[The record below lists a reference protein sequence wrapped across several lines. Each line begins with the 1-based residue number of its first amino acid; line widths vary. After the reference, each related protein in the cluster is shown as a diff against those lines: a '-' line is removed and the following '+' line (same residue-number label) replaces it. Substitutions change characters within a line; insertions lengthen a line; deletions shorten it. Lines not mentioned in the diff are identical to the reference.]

1 MRSLDT
7 VITTSRLTSAAG
19 PFSFGYDAR
28 SRRSTLSYPNGVV
41 ASYGYDPDRNWLTG
55 IDYQGSGG
63 NFLSIVYPQHDLVGN
78 RLQKSEDGTPTS
90 YGYDT
95 IYQLTSAA
103 TGSTTEAFTFDAVGN
118 RTAGPAGSESY
129 SHDAANRM
137 ITGRDGSY
145 AYDERGNQTIRNV
158 TDGSWA
164 LTWNGENQLIKF
176 FLGRNSFE

>member
-78 RLQKSEDGTPTS
+78 RLQKTRDGISTA
-90 YGYDT
+90 YGYDD
-95 IYQLTSAA
+95 IYQLTSAGA
-103 TGSTTEAFTFDAVGN
+103 EAYSFDPVGN

-137 ITGRDGSY
+137 TSGRDGSY
-145 AYDERGNQTIRNV
+145 TYDERGNQTIRNV